1 MNRPD
6 DELLR
11 RYREASA
18 LDDAR
23 PSPALR
29 EAVLAQARAAAP
41 SRPAATATAAHPEG
55 PDLIAPRGHSAL
67 EAASNDPKNEAS
79 RPTAASLA
87 ANDAFWRL
95 RAVAG
100 VAVIGLATLLF
111 LQFERGTPDERDLTH
126 GTPRITPA
134 PVPMPAPSPA
144 STSFLPHTPKAF
156 ETGI

>member
-1 MNRPD
+1 VNRPD

-29 EAVLAQARAAAP
+29 EAVLAQARAAAS
-41 SRPAATATAAHPEG
+41 SRPTAATSAAHPEG

-67 EAASNDPKNEAS
+67 GMASKDTEKQASGPAAAPH
-79 RPTAASLA
+79 A

-100 VAVIGLATLLF
+100 VAVM
-111 LQFERGTPDERDLTH
+111 R
-126 GTPRITPA
+126 
-134 PVPMPAPSPA
+134 
-144 STSFLPHTPKAF
+144 
-156 ETGI
+156 